1 MPHSGKAGWP
11 SKLGPCGALWRSPCQ
26 LGRVITT
33 SSHGHSARDGEM
45 TGGSPTANTRPNLRG
60 NDLQASAYTPLHRTR
75 EGVAGRGVLTS
86 EASRWRATAASRWET
101 CQWREITSAW
111 LLTCTRR
118 AHTLGHPLSKLPMTS
133 GSGSRAHH

>member
-1 MPHSGKAGWP
+1 MPHSGKACWP
-11 SKLGPCGALWRSPCQ
+11 SKLGPCGALWRSPCL

-60 NDLQASAYTPLHRTR
+60 NDLQALAYTPLHRTR

-86 EASRWRATAASRWET
+86 EVFGAA
-101 CQWREITSAW
+101 
-111 LLTCTRR
+111 
-118 AHTLGHPLSKLPMTS
+118 GNGGVKVGNLPMEGDHFGLAPNMHKEGTHIRS
-133 GSGSRAHH
+133 PFEQAPDDERQRK